1 MLNNVRVASQTHG
14 RVRAGTRVQV
24 LQSENR
30 HVKVRVVSV
39 GWNQGEVYVV
49 PKSIL
54 GIFN

>member
-1 MLNNVRVASQTHG
+1 MLNSIRVVSQTHG
-14 RVRAGTRVQV
+14 RVRAGTHVKV

-49 PKSIL
+49 PKSIF
-54 GIFN
+54 GI